1 MAHVGMQA
9 VIDRLRRVIGAT
21 AGDDDDALLLARFAA
36 DRDAAAFERLLVR
49 HGPMVRAVCA
59 RILRH
64 EQDAEDAFQATF
76 LALAKSAATIGHG
89 SLAGWLY
96 RAAYHVALKA
106 KARTGR
112 RRECDGPADFAA
124 DGDPAVS
131 AESRDLRAVIDEEV
145 TRLPSRLRLPVVLCY
160 FEGKSNSEAA
170 AELGCPRGTIDSR
183 LNAARAKLKGRFVR
197 RGIAPAAAAAFLE
210 RLTTGDAVGA

>member
-9 VIDRLRRVIGAT
+9 VIDRLRRVVGAT
-21 AGDDDDALLLARFAA
+21 AGGDDDALLLARFAA
-36 DRDAAAFERLLVR
+36 DRDDAAFERVLVR

-76 LALAKSAATIGHG
+76 LALARSAGTISRG

-106 KARTGR
+106 KARTAR
-112 RRECDGPADFAA
+112 RREGDAPDDFVA

-131 AESRDLRAVIDEEV
+131 AETGELSGVIDE
-145 TRLPSRLRLPVVLCY
+145 
-160 FEGKSNSEAA
+160 
-170 AELGCPRGTIDSR
+170 
-183 LNAARAKLKGRFVR
+183 
-197 RGIAPAAAAAFLE
+197 
-210 RLTTGDAVGA
+210 

>member
-1 MAHVGMQA
+1 MANVGMQT
-9 VIDRLRRVIGAT
+9 VIDRLRRAVGGADSR
-21 AGDDDDALLLARFAA
+21 ADDALLLGRFAA
-36 DRDAAAFERLLVR
+36 DRDAAAFEILLVR

-76 LALAKSAATIGHG
+76 LALAKSAGTIARA

-106 KARTGR
+106 KARAAR
-112 RRECDGPADFAA
+112 RRGGDAPDDFVA

-131 AESRDLRAVIDEEV
+131 AETGELSGVIDE
-145 TRLPSRLRLPVVLCY
+145 
-160 FEGKSNSEAA
+160 
-170 AELGCPRGTIDSR
+170 
-183 LNAARAKLKGRFVR
+183 
-197 RGIAPAAAAAFLE
+197 
-210 RLTTGDAVGA
+210 